1 MAAAP
6 ALAGPPAPEANSLAW
21 AAPDNWVAKSLGAM
35 RRGSFTVKGQG
46 GDADLS
52 IFVFPA
58 ATNPLLANINRWRG
72 QVGLEPIAE
81 AQLATESTPLETNGF
96 KFAVVDLLG
105 KQPGSD
111 TSVRVLGAILYRGDE
126 AWFFKLGGPDS
137 VVAAEKTAFLGFLRT
152 VRVSN

>member
-1 MAAAP
+1 MASAP
-6 ALAGPPAPEANSLAW
+6 AMPGSAAQGADSLTW
-21 AAPDNWVAKSLGAM
+21 AAPDNWVAKPLGSM

-72 QVGLEPIAE
+72 QVGLDPLAE
-81 AQLATESTPLETNGF
+81 AQLATESTTLETGSL

-105 KQPGSD
+105 KQPGSE

-126 AWFFKLGGPDS
+126 AWFFKLGGPDA
-137 VVAAEKTAFLGFLRT
+137 VVAAEKTAFVGFLRT